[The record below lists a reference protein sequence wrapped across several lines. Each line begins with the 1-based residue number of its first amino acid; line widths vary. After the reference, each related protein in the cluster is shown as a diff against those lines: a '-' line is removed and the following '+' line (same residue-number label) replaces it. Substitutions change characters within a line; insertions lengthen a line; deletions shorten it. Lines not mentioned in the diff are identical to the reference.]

1 MNRIKTLPQ
10 PAQIALVAVG
20 ALLILVLG
28 YMVLL
33 APKQKQ
39 ISSLQQQTSAA
50 QAQIAEDL
58 QRSAE
63 ATGDTGASAI
73 KVADIYKLQTAM
85 PSLPDTPDL
94 LLELDQIAKAA
105 GVTLQSIGFSGLAA
119 SADGTYSEI
128 PISIQATGNFYT
140 LTDFVYRLRNL
151 VYVRAGALEANGRI
165 FSVSSLGLTPGDKT
179 LSAAITLDT
188 YVYGTTNGTAVPGST
203 STTPTETTTT
213 STTTTPTTTAGAT
226 G

>member
-39 ISSLQQQTSAA
+39 ISSLRQQTSAA

-73 KVADIYKLQTAM
+73 KVADIYKLQAAR
-85 PSLPDTPDL
+85 PALPDTPDL

-105 GVTLQSIGFSGLAA
+105 GVTLQSIGFNPIDWSVTPAA
-119 SADGTYSEI
+119 
-128 PISIQATGNFYT
+128 F
-140 LTDFVYRLRNL
+140 
-151 VYVRAGALEANGRI
+151 
-165 FSVSSLGLTPGDKT
+165 
-179 LSAAITLDT
+179 
-188 YVYGTTNGTAVPGST
+188 
-203 STTPTETTTT
+203 
-213 STTTTPTTTAGAT
+213 
-226 G
+226 